1 MFTQD
6 ELKSII
12 MLINRSNITG
22 QEATPVAILLHKIS
36 ELISK
41 ENNTESA
48 EAKTK
53 EEVKK

>member
-1 MFTQD
+1 
-6 ELKSII
+6 